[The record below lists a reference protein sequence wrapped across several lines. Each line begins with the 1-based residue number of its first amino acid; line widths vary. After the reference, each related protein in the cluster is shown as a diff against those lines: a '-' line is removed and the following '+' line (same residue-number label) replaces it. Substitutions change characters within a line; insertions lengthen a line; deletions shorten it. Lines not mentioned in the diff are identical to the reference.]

1 MKDINEAVKIYES
14 LARPPKDALRE
25 IQAGKLKG
33 KTDINPQ
40 WRYKAMTEKFGLV
53 GIGWKYEVQK
63 LWTEQGAGNEKL
75 AFAQVAVFVKDG
87 DAWSEPIVGIG
98 GSKLVQF
105 EKGAA
110 VSNDE
115 GYKMA
120 VTDAFSTAL
129 KMLGVAADIYAGRWD
144 GTKYNDEPATLPQP
158 PAPPKKQQPP
168 APPKKQPA
176 KFAFEPKGG
185 ETTPAEKKE
194 ICGLLASKYTN
205 GAPVFSKEEAKK
217 YSAMRKDYTAGEV
230 IETIRRDLNA
240 RLNPTSQMQTAGDV
254 MRAQAQQAQQ
264 LSPQVEAV
272 ENAFDG
278 EVVTPPQ
285 QPSFDEMQ
293 PAGEPVGD
301 IF

>member
-1 MKDINEAVKIYES
+1 MEEKAIDIYES
-14 LARPPKDALRE
+14 LSRPPKYALRE

-40 WRYKAMTEKFGLV
+40 WRYEAMTEKFGLV

-63 LWTEQGAGNEKL
+63 LWTEAGAGNEKL
-75 AFAQVAVFVKDG
+75 AFAQVAVLIKDG

-144 GTKYNDEPATLPQP
+144 GTKYNDEPATPPQP
-158 PAPPKKQQPP
+158 QSAPQQPP
-168 APPKKQPA
+168 AQPKKQPA

-194 ICGLLASKYTN
+194 LGGLLSTKYPDG
-205 GAPVFSKEEAKK
+205 GAVFSKAEAKK
-217 YSAMRKDYTAGEV
+217 YSDMRKDYTAREV

-240 RLNPTSQMQTAGDV
+240 RLNPTTQMQTAGDV
-254 MRAQAQQAQQ
+254 MRAQAQQ
-264 LSPQVEAV
+264 LPPQVVAVKEAF
-272 ENAFDG
+272 NG
-278 EVVTPPQ
+278 EVVASPQ
-285 QPSFDEMQ
+285 QPGFDDMQ
-293 PAGEPVGD
+293 PTGQSDQGFD

>member
-1 MKDINEAVKIYES
+1 MEEKAIDIYES
-14 LARPPKDALRE
+14 LSRPPKYALRE

-40 WRYKAMTEKFGLV
+40 WRYEAMTEKFGLV

-63 LWTEQGAGNEKL
+63 LWTEAGAGNEKL

-105 EKGAA
+105 EKGAF

-158 PAPPKKQQPP
+158 PAPPKKQ
-168 APPKKQPA
+168 PA

-185 ETTPAEKKE
+185 ETTPAEKNE
-194 ICGLLASKYTN
+194 LGGLLSTKYPDG
-205 GAPVFSKEEAKK
+205 GAVFNKAEAKK
-217 YSAMRKDYTAGEV
+217 YSDMRKDYTAREV

-240 RLNPTSQMQTAGDV
+240 RLNPTTQMQTAGDV
-254 MRAQAQQAQQ
+254 MRAQAKQ
-264 LSPQVEAV
+264 LPPQVEV
-272 ENAFDG
+272 KNASDG
-278 EVVTPPQ
+278 EVVNPPEQ
-285 QPSFDEMQ
+285 QGF
-293 PAGEPVGD
+293 D

>member
-1 MKDINEAVKIYES
+1 MVEKAIDIYES
-14 LARPPKDALRE
+14 LSRPPKDALRE

-53 GIGWKYEVQK
+53 GIGWKYEVKK
-63 LWTEQGAGNEKL
+63 LWTEQGAGTEKL
-75 AFAQVAVFVKDG
+75 AFAQVAVYIKDG
-87 DAWSEPIVGIG
+87 DAWSDPIEGIG
-98 GSKLVQF
+98 GSRLVQL

-144 GTKYNDEPATLPQP
+144 GSKYKDEPETPAQ
-158 PAPPKKQQPP
+158 PAPQSAPAPQQ
-168 APPKKQPA
+168 PPKKQPA

-194 ICGLLASKYTN
+194 LGGLLSTKYPDG
-205 GAPVFSKEEAKK
+205 GAVFSKAEAKM
-217 YSAMRKDYTAGEV
+217 YSDMRKDYTAREV
-230 IETIRRDLNA
+230 IEAIRRDLNA

-254 MRAQAQQAQQ
+254 MRAQQAQQ

-272 ENAFDG
+272 KEAFNG
-278 EVVTPPQ
+278 EVVTQPQ
-285 QPSFDEMQ
+285 QPGFDDMQ
-293 PAGEPVGD
+293 PVEQSEQGFD